1 MGFDCCALIVSA
13 NVFVVFSMCCFC
25 FIADRC
31 RVFIASFYCA
41 IDCDCSHK
49 TEHVHCSKIRNT
61 SIIPNNGT
69 PPCSQ
74 TTELWGGGANVAL
87 QLESL
92 GRNVPPVHWHGDQG
106 NVWNQDLRPGCKAG
120 FATRREE
127 NVANTVVYCV

>member
-31 RVFIASFYCA
+31 RVFIASFCCA
-41 IDCDCSHK
+41 IDCDCSTK
-49 TEHVHCSKIRNT
+49 RNT
-61 SIIPNNGT
+61 STVPKYGT
-69 PPCSQ
+69 PPLYQ
-74 TTELWGGGANVAL
+74 TMEHPLVPKQQNCGGGANFAL

-92 GRNVPPVHWHGDQG
+92 GRNVPPVHRQGDQG
-106 NVWNQDLRPGCKAG
+106 TVWNQDLRPGCKAG
-120 FATRREE
+120 FAKRREE